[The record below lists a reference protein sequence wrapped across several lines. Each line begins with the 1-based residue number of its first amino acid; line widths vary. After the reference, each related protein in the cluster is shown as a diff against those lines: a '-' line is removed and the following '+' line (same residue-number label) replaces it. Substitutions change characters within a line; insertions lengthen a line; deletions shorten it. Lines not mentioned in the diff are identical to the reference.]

1 MGGLNF
7 HLSSDMDGTMLHL
20 RRHAFC
26 IIFLALVLPN
36 KKFYAKEWWGSLLK
50 LKVLGEILI
59 ASHHQG
65 HI

>member
-1 MGGLNF
+1 
-7 HLSSDMDGTMLHL
+7 MLRL

-26 IIFLALVLPN
+26 IILLALVLPN
-36 KKFYAKEWWGSLLK
+36 KKFYAKEWWGLILN
-50 LKVLGEILI
+50 LNVLGEILI